1 MKIHLATDHA
11 GFETKEALKA
21 ELLSKSM
28 DVKDWGAYE
37 HDPED
42 DYPDFIAPAASA
54 VSIDPENSRAIIFG
68 GSGQGEAMLA
78 NRFPNVRAAVF
89 YGHEGEIAT
98 LSREHNNAN
107 ILSIGARF
115 VSSEEAVRIALAWL
129 SVGFSNAERHVRRIE
144 KIENITRGLYND
156 REL

>member
-11 GFETKEALKA
+11 GFEMKEALKA
-21 ELLSKSM
+21 ELLSGGM

-37 HDPED
+37 HNPED
-42 DYPDFIAPAASA
+42 DYPDFIAPAAKA
-54 VSIDPENSRAIIFG
+54 VSVDPENSRAVIFG

-107 ILSIGARF
+107 ILSVGARF
-115 VSSEEAVRIALAWL
+115 VSSEETVRITLAWL
-129 SVGFSNAERHVRRIE
+129 DADFSGEERHVRRIE
-144 KIENITRGLYND
+144 KIENITRGLYSD
-156 REL
+156 KEL